1 MNYKVERLSD
11 SKVKVEFTLSKDE
24 FQEALDFA
32 FQKVVKNVEMRG
44 FRKGKIPREI
54 YLRKFGEESLYEEAI
69 NYAVNKS
76 YPEAVI
82 KEQLEI
88 VNQPEFDIDFASVG
102 SGKEFKYSVTVE
114 VWPEVTLGQYKGL
127 EVEKESEE
135 VKPEEVDKYIN
146 EVLKS
151 KAELEVLEEGTLEN
165 SHLAII
171 DFEGFLDGE
180 PFEGGKAENYS
191 LEIGSNTFIPG
202 FEEQLVGMKI
212 GEEKTI
218 TVTFPED
225 YQAEHLKGK
234 DADFKIK
241 LHEIKQRV
249 IPELSDVIV
258 KELDIEGINTAEEYR
273 NFILEKLQTEKK
285 QMVENTFI
293 ENLVTKACENAQTEV
308 PQGLID
314 DELNVAVS
322 QLENQAKQ
330 YGLTAD
336 QLLAFNG
343 MTLEQY
349 KEQLQVSAKKR
360 VLERIVLRKILEVE
374 NFEIT
379 EEDINNQY
387 EELAEMYRMDVE
399 NVKQQIAVEQLKAHI
414 GILKAIDLLKDTA
427 VVKEEK

>member
-11 SKVKVEFTLSKDE
+11 SKVKVDFTLSKDE

-88 VNQPEFDIDFASVG
+88 VNHPEFDIDFASVG

-151 KAELEVLEEGTLEN
+151 KAELEVLEEGILEN
-165 SHLAII
+165 NHLAII
-171 DFEGFLDGE
+171 DYEGFLDGE

-234 DADFKIK
+234 DANFKVK

-360 VLERIVLRKILEVE
+360 VLERIVLRKISEVE

>member
-11 SKVKVEFTLSKDE
+11 SKVKVDFTLSKDE

-234 DADFKIK
+234 DADFKVK

-360 VLERIVLRKILEVE
+360 VLERIVLRKISEVE

>member
-11 SKVKVEFTLSKDE
+11 SKVKVDFTLSKDE

-151 KAELEVLEEGTLEN
+151 KAELEVLEEGILEN

-171 DFEGFLDGE
+171 DYEGFLDGE

-212 GEEKTI
+212 GEENNYSN
-218 TVTFPED
+218 FPED

-234 DADFKIK
+234 DANLK
-241 LHEIKQRV
+241 L
-249 IPELSDVIV
+249 
-258 KELDIEGINTAEEYR
+258 NYM
-273 NFILEKLQTEKK
+273 KLNN
-285 QMVENTFI
+285 VLF
-293 ENLVTKACENAQTEV
+293 
-308 PQGLID
+308 
-314 DELNVAVS
+314 LN
-322 QLENQAKQ
+322 
-330 YGLTAD
+330 
-336 QLLAFNG
+336 
-343 MTLEQY
+343 
-349 KEQLQVSAKKR
+349 
-360 VLERIVLRKILEVE
+360 
-374 NFEIT
+374 
-379 EEDINNQY
+379 
-387 EELAEMYRMDVE
+387 
-399 NVKQQIAVEQLKAHI
+399 
-414 GILKAIDLLKDTA
+414 
-427 VVKEEK
+427 

>member
-1 MNYKVERLSD
+1 
-11 SKVKVEFTLSKDE
+11 
-24 FQEALDFA
+24 
-32 FQKVVKNVEMRG
+32 
-44 FRKGKIPREI
+44 
-54 YLRKFGEESLYEEAI
+54 
-69 NYAVNKS
+69 
-76 YPEAVI
+76 
-82 KEQLEI
+82 
-88 VNQPEFDIDFASVG
+88 
-102 SGKEFKYSVTVE
+102 
-114 VWPEVTLGQYKGL
+114 
-127 EVEKESEE
+127 
-135 VKPEEVDKYIN
+135 
-146 EVLKS
+146 
-151 KAELEVLEEGTLEN
+151 
-165 SHLAII
+165 
-171 DFEGFLDGE
+171 
-180 PFEGGKAENYS
+180 
-191 LEIGSNTFIPG
+191 
-202 FEEQLVGMKI
+202 
-212 GEEKTI
+212 
-218 TVTFPED
+218 
-225 YQAEHLKGK
+225 
-234 DADFKIK
+234 
-241 LHEIKQRV
+241 
-249 IPELSDVIV
+249 
-258 KELDIEGINTAEEYR
+258 
-273 NFILEKLQTEKK
+273 
-285 QMVENTFI
+285 MVENTFI

-360 VLERIVLRKILEVE
+360 VLERIVLRKISEVE